1 MYDLLLHERLHNC
14 FLALIFIS
22 KVYLGIEETIIKTIT
37 PNIVI
42 IHMSPN
48 KIEKRSKYKK

>member
-14 FLALIFIS
+14 FLTLIFIS

-42 IHMSPN
+42 IHTSPN
-48 KIEKRSKYKK
+48 KIKKRSKYKK